1 MKTTVFPRR
10 TKSFLLVKLKFLPS
24 ETKSSSRWNKKFFLM
39 KLKFSADETVVSC
52 RKNKHILSSC
62 SLKIFTLLDF
72 ILGISIHIL
81 VTTLAI
87 KSLGFQQI
95 THRTSPRRVIISIQ
109 TQVFRSLFYGFAGNL
124 HLLVSVIQ
132 IILGL
137 FHPDNQA
144 FTLVRQLIF
153 GILPLQLLFLHIV
166 RTTPPSR
173 KRDRYRG
180 KAHPE

>member
-95 THRTSPRRVIISIQ
+95 THRTSPRRLIISIQ

-132 IILGL
+132 IIPGL

-153 GILPLQLLFLHIV
+153 GILPL
-166 RTTPPSR
+166 
-173 KRDRYRG
+173 
-180 KAHPE
+180 

>member
-10 TKSFLLVKLKFLPS
+10 TKSFLLVKLKFLSS

-39 KLKFSADETVVSC
+39 KLKCSADETVVSC

-95 THRTSPRRVIISIQ
+95 AHRTSPCRVIISIQ

-132 IILGL
+132 IIPGL
-137 FHPDNQA
+137 FHP
-144 FTLVRQLIF
+144 
-153 GILPLQLLFLHIV
+153 QLLKQSGVFRANQEVQERVMDSNDIERERVTLKV
-166 RTTPPSR
+166 PLPGR
-173 KRDRYRG
+173 
-180 KAHPE
+180 E